1 MFTKEIKSIIKMV
14 LSAIIVSM
22 AITGIFHCFTYES
35 KIKEAFENGYQQAI
49 LDAEL
54 VSVEENEYVISF
66 HGEEHIYSSSIG
78 KEVMDESSENGYQ
91 KAIMDAEL
99 VESSDTGYTLS
110 FNGEVSWYT
119 FD

>member
-1 MFTKEIKSIIKMV
+1 MFTNEMKGIIKMFV
-14 LSAIIVSM
+14 SAFITAFAIV
-22 AITGIFHCFTYES
+22 GVIFAFTFES
-35 KIKEAFENGYQQAI
+35 KMSEAFENGYNQAI
-49 LDAEL
+49 LDANV
-54 VSVEENEYVISF
+54 VSMEENEYVISF
-66 HGEEHIYSSSIG
+66 NGEEYVYSSSIG
-78 KEVMDESSENGYQ
+78 KEVMDEASKSGYQ

>member
-54 VSVEENEYVISF
+54 V
-66 HGEEHIYSSSIG
+66 
-78 KEVMDESSENGYQ
+78 
-91 KAIMDAEL
+91 
-99 VESSDTGYTLS
+99 ESSDTGYTLS